1 MVAKVLA
8 HPTRAFAV
16 EVTFQLDH
24 PLLRALGSRRPPAH
38 FHPYQNEYFEVLEGA
53 LGVELEGEGDL
64 VLGPEAGELC
74 IPRWRNHRIYQAA
87 TPAAA
92 PPEGENGKDGRPSNN
107 RVRVRVSGEEN
118 ADVFRLD
125 LMFFENWYAY
135 EDAIVTGAEKLDII
149 QVMCVRYTPSSSSG
163 PHTCILCFT
172 SHQLDTKTDVSL
184 PVKRCG
190 TRAGRISRSLGGCL
204 AVSACRRRQGWWWAG
219 GWEACWVTART
230 RPDGRP
236 SGRPHARGWVPASL
250 SRDDCLSDRWK

>member
-1 MVAKVLA
+1 MSNQSPPSDRHLSFFDGAVVAKVLA

-149 QVMCVRYTPSSSSG
+149 QVMCMW
-163 PHTCILCFT
+163 
-172 SHQLDTKTDVSL
+172 D
-184 PVKRCG
+184 
-190 TRAGRISRSLGGCL
+190 AGGSYL
-204 AVSACRRRQGWWWAG
+204 AVPWWVPCGKRLSQAAG
-219 GWEACWVTART
+219 VVVGRWVGGLLGYRPYQARWTSEWEAART
-230 RPDGRP
+230 RMGTCI
-236 SGRPHARGWVPASL
+236 SF
-250 SRDDCLSDRWK
+250 SR